1 MKLTT
6 HNIVYNAIIASIY
19 VVISMIT
26 FPISFLGIQ
35 FRIAEVLILLV
46 FFRRDLIYG
55 LLLGCLITNLFSPIG
70 LWDALFGVLASLIV
84 LLSISFL
91 KHLAF
96 SVIIGTVVN
105 GFVVGL
111 ELYLL
116 LKEPFWISV
125 GLVSIGEFTV
135 LLVGYIFI
143 LLMKKNKPMMNL
155 ISPTRNIDFKW

>member
-26 FPISFLGIQ
+26 YPISFLGIQ

-116 LKEPFWISV
+116 LKE
-125 GLVSIGEFTV
+125 FTV

-143 LLMKKNKPMMNL
+143 LLMKKNKAMMNL

>member
-1 MKLTT
+1 
-6 HNIVYNAIIASIY
+6 
-19 VVISMIT
+19 MIT
-26 FPISFLGIQ
+26 YPISFLGIQ
-35 FRIAEVLILLV
+35 FRIAEALILLV

-91 KHLAF
+91 KHLVF
-96 SVIIGTVVN
+96 SVIIGTVIN

-135 LLVGYIFI
+135 LLVAYIFI
-143 LLMKKNKPMMNL
+143 LLMKKNKAIMNL